1 VVVVILFDLVDFG
14 CISFFTG
21 YFIAFSP
28 LRFQTAGTSL
38 KNATF
43 GQLNSSNSPF
53 GLKQEEFYAGT
64 QGHFWLIA

>member
-1 VVVVILFDLVDFG
+1 MFHLNGIFGGRYPLNLVNGFLL
-14 CISFFTG
+14 
-21 YFIAFSP
+21 P
-28 LRFQTAGTSL
+28 VLNVPTAGTSL